1 MKGRAKMFQLSKSEL
16 EKLGAEITTREIKQQ
31 PKLWL
36 EALTL
41 YQEKADKI
49 KDFMSDIQSAH
60 SSVKVILTGAGT
72 SAYVGDTLLPYLKK
86 VTDHHVYQIES
97 VPTTDLVS
105 NPDSFFQ
112 ENQATLLV
120 SFARSGN
127 SPESVAAVQLG
138 QDLVKDFYQLTI
150 TCAPDGKLAM
160 NAQGDDRNLVL
171 LQPAGANDQGF
182 AMTGSYSCMLLT
194 CALVFDP
201 ASDHEKAEW
210 VKTAVQLGES
220 VIENEDK
227 LQAYIDLDFDRVIY
241 LGSGAFTGLA
251 RETQLKILEL
261 TAGKI
266 ATNFDSSM
274 GFRHGPKSFVNDK
287 SLAFVF
293 VSNQDYTR
301 QYDVDI
307 LNELAGDQIA
317 PLVVG
322 IQVEG
327 GLKSDLAAAYAFES
341 VGRQLPDLYLA
352 LPYVMVGQTISLLAS
367 IKVENKPDTPSPTGT
382 VNRVVKGVTIHPY
395 PA

>member
-1 MKGRAKMFQLSKSEL
+1 MFQLSQSDL

-31 PKLWL
+31 PILWQ
-36 EALTL
+36 EAFDL
-41 YQEKADKI
+41 YQNKADKI
-49 KDFMSDIQSAH
+49 REFMSSIRKNH
-60 SSVKVILTGAGT
+60 SNIKVILTGAGT
-72 SAYVGDTLLPYLKK
+72 SAYVGDTLLPYLKQ
-86 VTDHHVYQIES
+86 VTDYGIYQFES

-105 NPDSFFQ
+105 NPYSFFQ
-112 ENQATLLV
+112 ADQATLLV

-127 SPESVAAVQLG
+127 SPESVAAVKLG
-138 QDLVKDFYQLTI
+138 QELVDDFYQLTI
-150 TCAPDGKLAM
+150 TCAPDGKLAV

-201 ASDHEKAEW
+201 ASDEDKAEW
-210 VKTAVQLGES
+210 VKIAIKLGEE
-220 VIENEDK
+220 VIEREAE
-227 LQAYIDLDFDRVIY
+227 LQAFVDLDFDRVIY
-241 LGSGAFTGLA
+241 LGSGPFAGLA

-274 GFRHGPKSFVNDK
+274 GFRHGPKSFVNEK

-293 VSNQDYTR
+293 VSNHDYTR

-307 LNELAGDQIA
+307 LNELAGDEIA

-327 GLKSDLAAAYAFES
+327 GLKSDLAAAYDFDS

-382 VNRVVKGVTIHPY
+382 VNRVVKGVTIHSY
-395 PA
+395 QG